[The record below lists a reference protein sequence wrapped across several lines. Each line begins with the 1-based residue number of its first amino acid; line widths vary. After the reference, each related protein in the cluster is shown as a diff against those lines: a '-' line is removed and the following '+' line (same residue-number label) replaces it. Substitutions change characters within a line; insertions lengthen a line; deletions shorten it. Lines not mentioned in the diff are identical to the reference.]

1 MQSPLHCSL
10 KYHEFQAQFPQRQ
23 SMTFVQLRHLIS
35 LAQTGSFSRSAAAL
49 FLTQPALS
57 RSIRTLEAE
66 LGQPL
71 FDRIGRRSELTP
83 FGRDAVERARELV
96 LAADDLRDSG
106 RLAGDAEEGVLRIG
120 MGSGPGA
127 MLMTPLL
134 LKMAQERPRWRVE
147 IARASTDLLVQAL
160 RDRALDALVV
170 DARSLRPAP
179 DLNAQFVHDMRG
191 AFMVRRGH
199 PLARWRSGTSFDD
212 VLRYP
217 IASTPLSDEVARI
230 LVERYGPRA
239 HPGECVTLRCEEV
252 PSLVEVARQ
261 SDTVL
266 LAIRAAAPELVELK
280 MEPALTA
287 PARFGL
293 VTLRRRT
300 VPPGLAVVRALM
312 AQCLTDRPEPARRAP

>member
-1 MQSPLHCSL
+1 
-10 KYHEFQAQFPQRQ
+10 
-23 SMTFVQLRHLIS
+23 MTLVQLRHLIS

-57 RSIRTLEAE
+57 RSIRALEAE

-96 LAADDLRDSG
+96 LAADELRGSG
-106 RLAGDAEEGVLRIG
+106 RLAHDGQEGLLRIG

-134 LKMAQERPRWRVE
+134 LKVARERPRLRVE
-147 IARASTDLLVQAL
+147 IARAGTELLVQAL
-160 RDRALDALVV
+160 RERALDALVV

-179 DLNAQFVHDMRG
+179 DLDTQSLHDMRG
-191 AFMVRRGH
+191 AFLVRRGH
-199 PLARWRSGTSFDD
+199 PLARRRPGPGFDE

-217 IASTPLSDEVARI
+217 VASTPLSDEVARI
-230 LVERYGPRA
+230 LVERYGPHA
-239 HPGECVTLRCEEV
+239 HPGQLVSLRCEEI
-252 PSLVEVARQ
+252 PSLVEVARH

-266 LAIRAAAPELVELK
+266 LAIRAAAPDLVELK
-280 MEPALTA
+280 LQPALAAT
-287 PARFGL
+287 ARFGL
-293 VTLRRRT
+293 VTLRRRSA
-300 VPPGLAVVRALM
+300 PPGLALVRQLM
-312 AQCLTDRPEPARRAP
+312 AELLMDRAR